1 MRSRI
6 PQLFYRFFPT
16 HLPFLLHGMGWLLYV
31 LLVIYAS
38 NYQGID
44 FVVGHPSIHIFA
56 QAAIFY
62 LNYCFLIP
70 SLLAQK
76 KLPGFLFLNVMSIT
90 VLVLVFIP
98 IYHGLRNWY
107 IGPTVTSFPLPYSEQ
122 FLLRFFELVLFA
134 LIACVVRFTV
144 DWFSL
149 QQKTRDLENSQ
160 LKTELAF
167 LRSQLNPHFLF
178 NTLNSLYALALKRSP
193 DTPEGIMQLSQLMR
207 YALYETNEG
216 RVELS
221 KEMKMIENFI
231 ELQKLRLPLDF
242 PIHFEIQGNIEQVFI
257 EPFLMMPLMEN
268 MFKHGAEFASI
279 LVSVEENSLTVLT
292 SNGIQ
297 QPARNEL
304 GGIGLDNL
312 QRRLSHLYPGR
323 HQFNFEKTASRFEA
337 RLSLTINL
345 QS

>member
-1 MRSRI
+1 M
-6 PQLFYRFFPT
+6 
-16 HLPFLLHGMGWLLYV
+16 LHGMGWLLYIV
-31 LLVIYAS
+31 LVIYVS
-38 NYQGID
+38 NYQGVD

-62 LNYCFLIP
+62 LNYCYLVP
-70 SLLAQK
+70 SLLPGK
-76 KLPGFLFLNVMSIT
+76 KLPRFLLLNVLGIT
-90 VLVLVFIP
+90 MLVVVFIP
-98 IYHGLRNWY
+98 AYHWLRNWY
-107 IGPTVTSFPLPYSEQ
+107 IGPSAAPFPLLYSEQ
-122 FLLRFFELVLFA
+122 FSLRSFELLLFV

-144 DWFSL
+144 DWFSF

-178 NTLNSLYALALKRSP
+178 NTLNSLYALAIRRSP
-193 DTPEGIMQLSQLMR
+193 DTPDGIMQLSQLMR
-207 YALYETNEG
+207 YALYETNEE
-216 RVELS
+216 RVNLS
-221 KEMKMIENFI
+221 KELEMITNFV

-242 PIHFEIQGNIEQVFI
+242 PVHFVVKGKVDQVWI
-257 EPFLMMPLMEN
+257 EPFLMMPLIEN

-279 LVSVEENSLTVLT
+279 SVSVDACSLTLLT

-297 QPARNEL
+297 LPVGNGP

-312 QRRLSHLYPGR
+312 QRRLSHLYPGT
-323 HQFNFEKTASRFEA
+323 HQFYFGKTQDHFDTH
-337 RLSLTINL
+337 LSLTINL